1 MDSEFDLN
9 ENWIHKLHNVLFRAS
24 ETEYQLLHN
33 LTTVSRYGIG
43 GRLGVYASIAI
54 VSSLAMFV
62 AIVLMAMASCRAS
75 EIMHKS
81 LLLNILRSPMSF
93 FDTTPLGRILN
104 RFGKVKSYLR

>member
-1 MDSEFDLN
+1 MDSAEFDLN
-9 ENWIHKLHNVLFRAS
+9 ENCIQKLHNVLFRAS

-33 LTTVSRYGIG
+33 LTTMSRFGIG

-54 VSSLAMFV
+54 VSCLAMFV
-62 AIVLMAMASCRAS
+62 AVILMALASCRAS

-81 LLLNILRSPMSF
+81 LLLNILGSPMSF

-104 RFGKVKSYLR
+104 RFGKVIS